1 MEDRALALTSNI
13 NTRCAA
19 AAGRERVA
27 GADRSLRLIG
37 RSISKKFE
45 TGVFCGQVV
54 AYDQDAELYKIKYE
68 DDDSEELTH
77 DELVPLLR
85 RHRRSVD
92 ITSPVALAVGT
103 RIQYCFNYGEFG
115 DAWSAATVV
124 SSKEQQQS
132 CWVDVD
138 FDDGGRRTVYL
149 HAGNQNTVRIVSPLC
164 CQILITH
171 SFDHSVQLG
180 LAICR

>member
-1 MEDRALALTSNI
+1 MEDGALALTSDLK
-13 NTRCAA
+13 THCAA
-19 AAGRERVA
+19 AAGRKRVA
-27 GADRSLRLIG
+27 SADRRLRLVG

-45 TGVFCGQVV
+45 TGTFRGEVV

-68 DDDSEELTH
+68 DDDEEELTH

-85 RHRRSVD
+85 RHKRNVD

-115 DAWSAATVV
+115 DVWSTATVV
-124 SSKEQQQS
+124 SNKEQQQS

-149 HAGNQNTVRIVSPLC
+149 HAGNQNTV
-164 CQILITH
+164 
-171 SFDHSVQLG
+171 
-180 LAICR
+180 